1 MSNIFHSERAL
12 WKFVHGVRRS
22 LEDVPESPP
31 ISTTYSAGEDRVVM
45 KTLSIPGMSSCF
57 AITVTI
63 TLSPIESG
71 P

>member
-1 MSNIFHSERAL
+1 MSNTFHSERAL

-31 ISTTYSAGEDRVVM
+31 ISTTYSAEEDRVVM
-45 KTLSIPGMSSCF
+45 KTLPIPKMSLRSVV
-57 AITVTI
+57 TVTI